1 MFNFLISS
9 VATSDQSG
17 RWLNVAGSAV
27 AAALLASCAVGP
39 DFFHPAA
46 PDTSRYTKEPLQTRT
61 SSSDAPTG
69 QSQRFVQGRDL
80 IQEWWR
86 LFRSPALNALVERAL
101 RNNPSLQQAIATLR
115 ASKETVYAQQGHYF
129 PLVQANFI
137 PERQQSAAA
146 LSAPLATGVA
156 PQTFS
161 LYTAQVLVS
170 YNFDVWG
177 LNRRTVEQLQALADN
192 QRFQVEAA
200 YLTLASNVAGAAIN
214 EASLRGQIDA
224 ALEIIA
230 INKKMLDILRKQLQT
245 GYANRNDVALQEAAL
260 AQVEATLPPLR
271 KALQQNRDLLA
282 ALTGAYANEDPP
294 EKFKLADLQLPI
306 DLPVSVPSQMI
317 EQRPDVRAA
326 QETLHAASASIG
338 IATADMLP
346 AFSITANPGYTNT
359 ILAGLLNPVN
369 GFWIIAGNA
378 TQTLFDG
385 GILLHDLRGARATY
399 EAAAWGYQSTV
410 VGAVQNVADS
420 LRAIQNDADALKAA
434 RDFERA
440 AKISLDLAQQQ
451 MQTGYAN
458 VLILLTAQQTYLQ
471 AVTQVVQTR
480 AARLADTAALYQALG
495 GGWWNR
501 VEPPVEKVLDV
512 GTGQAATLVDR
523 PGNFFGEVFGPLIH
537 GPAHVGTPQ

>member
-1 MFNFLISS
+1 MSARS
-9 VATSDQSG
+9 VI
-17 RWLNVAGSAV
+17 RWLNVAASGFAAV
-27 AAALLASCAVGP
+27 LLTSCAVGP
-39 DFFHPAA
+39 DFVHPA
-46 PDTSRYTKEPLQTRT
+46 PPETSRYTKEPLAPRT

-69 QSQRFVQGRDL
+69 QSQHFIAGRD
-80 IQEWWR
+80 IPQEWWL
-86 LFRSPALNALVERAL
+86 LFRSPALNAMVERAL
-101 RNNPSLQQAIATLR
+101 KNNPSLQQAIATLR
-115 ASKETVYAQQGHYF
+115 ASKEAVYAQQGHYF

-137 PERQQSAAA
+137 PLREQSPRV
-146 LSAPLATGVA
+146 LSEPLATGT
-156 PQTFS
+156 PPTTFS

-170 YNFDVWG
+170 YSFDVWG
-177 LNRRTVEQLQALADN
+177 LNRRTVESLQALADN

-200 YLTLASNVAGAAIN
+200 YLTLTANVAVAAIN
-214 EASLRGQIDA
+214 EASLRGQIEA
-224 ALEIIA
+224 AQEIIA

-245 GYANRNDVALQEAAL
+245 GFANRNDVALQEAAL

-271 KALQQNRDLLA
+271 KALQLNRDLLA
-282 ALTGAYANEDPP
+282 ALTGSYANQEPP
-294 EKFKLADLQLPI
+294 ETFKLVDLQLPT

-326 QETLHAASASIG
+326 KETLHAASASVG
-338 IATADMLP
+338 VATANMLP
-346 AFSITANPGYTNT
+346 TFTITGNPGFMNT
-359 ILAGLLNPVN
+359 MLAGLINPAN

-385 GILLHDLRGARATY
+385 GTLLHDLRGARATY
-399 EAAAWGYQSTV
+399 EAAAWGYQSTA

-420 LRAIQNDADALKAA
+420 LRALQNDADSLKAV

-451 MQTGYAN
+451 MQTGNAN
-458 VLILLTAQQTYLQ
+458 ILILLTAQQTYLQ
-471 AVTQVVQTR
+471 AKTQVVQAR
-480 AARLADTAALYQALG
+480 AARLSDTTALFQALG

-501 VEPPVEKVLDV
+501 VEQPTEKVLDV

-537 GPAHVGTPQ
+537 GPAQVGTPQ

>member
-46 PDTSRYTKEPLQTRT
+46 PETSRYTKEPLTPRT
-61 SSSDAPTG
+61 SSTDAPTG
-69 QSQRFVQGRDL
+69 QPQHFIEGRD
-80 IQEWWR
+80 IPQEWWL

-101 RNNPSLQQAIATLR
+101 KNNPSLQQAIATLR
-115 ASKETVYAQQGHYF
+115 ASKEAVYAQQGHYL

-146 LSAPLATGVA
+146 LSAPLSTGVA

-170 YNFDVWG
+170 YSFDVWG
-177 LNRRTVEQLQALADN
+177 LNRRTVESLQALADN

-200 YLTLASNVAGAAIN
+200 YLTLASNVAVAAIT
-214 EASLRGQIDA
+214 EASLRGQIEA

-282 ALTGAYANEDPP
+282 ALTGAYASEDPR
-294 EKFKLADLQLPI
+294 ETFKLADLKLPI
-306 DLPVSVPSQMI
+306 DLPISVPSQMI

-326 QETLHAASASIG
+326 QETLHAASAGVG
-338 IATADMLP
+338 IATANMLP
-346 AFSITANPGYTNT
+346 TFTITGNPGYVSTM
-359 ILAGLLNPVN
+359 LAGLINPAN

-399 EAAAWGYQSTV
+399 DAAAWGYQSTV

-420 LRAIQNDADALKAA
+420 LRALQNDADSLKAA

-458 VLILLTAQQTYLQ
+458 ILILLTAQQTYLQ
-471 AVTQVVQTR
+471 AKTQVVQAR
-480 AARLADTAALYQALG
+480 AARLSDTAALYQALG

-501 VEPPVEKVLDV
+501 MEPPTEKVLDV

-537 GPAHVGTPQ
+537 GPVHVGTPQ

>member
-1 MFNFLISS
+1 MFDRSAKWLHAGISGF
-9 VATSDQSG
+9 A
-17 RWLNVAGSAV
+17 AV
-27 AAALLASCAVGP
+27 LLASCAVGP
-39 DFFHPAA
+39 DYVNPA
-46 PDTSRYTKEPLQTRT
+46 PPETGGYTKEQLAPQT
-61 SSSDAPTG
+61 SSTDAPTG
-69 QSQRFVQGRDL
+69 RSQHFVEGRD
-80 IQEWWR
+80 IPQEWWY
-86 LFRSPALNALVERAL
+86 LFRSRALNALVGRAL

-115 ASKETVYAQQGHYF
+115 AAKEAVYAQEGHYF
-129 PLVQANFI
+129 PMIQGNFI
-137 PERQQSAAA
+137 PQRQQSPRV
-146 LSAPLATGVA
+146 LSEPLATGT
-156 PQTFS
+156 PPTTFN

-200 YLTLASNVAGAAIN
+200 YLTLASNVAVAAIT
-214 EASLRGQIDA
+214 EASLRGQIEA
-224 ALEIIA
+224 TLEIIA
-230 INKKMLDILRKQLQT
+230 INKKMLEILRKQLQT
-245 GYANRNDVALQEAAL
+245 GYANRNDVALQEAQL

-282 ALTGAYANEDPP
+282 ALTGAYASQDPP

-306 DLPVSVPSQMI
+306 DLPVSLPSQMI

-326 QETLHAASASIG
+326 ADTLHAASASVG
-338 IATADMLP
+338 IATANMLP
-346 AFSITANPGYTNT
+346 SFSITANPGYMNT
-359 ILAGLLNPVN
+359 LLAGLINPAN

-385 GILLHDLRGARATY
+385 GTLLHDLRGARATL

-420 LRAIQNDADALKAA
+420 LRALQNDADALKAA

-458 VLILLTAQQTYLQ
+458 ILVLLTAQQTYLQ
-471 AVTQVVQTR
+471 AKIQVVQAR
-480 AARLADTAALYQALG
+480 AARLSDTAALFQALG

-501 VEPPVEKVLDV
+501 VAPPTEKILDV
-512 GTGQAATLVDR
+512 GTGQAATLVDAR
-523 PGNFFGEVFGPLIH
+523 RDGFLGEVFGPLIH
-537 GPAHVGTPQ
+537 GPAQPAQTGTPQ